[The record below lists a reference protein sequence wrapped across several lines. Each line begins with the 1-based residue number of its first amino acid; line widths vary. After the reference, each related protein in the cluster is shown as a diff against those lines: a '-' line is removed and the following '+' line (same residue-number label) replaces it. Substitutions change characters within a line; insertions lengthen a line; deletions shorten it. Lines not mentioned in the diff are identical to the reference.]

1 MLLNL
6 FKKNQNEVI
15 HNEDQ
20 YNDVLVAPAIE
31 ENKYQTYNY
40 QTTTV
45 LENEVIDQ
53 EEEVLEDLDILFAM
67 KFIEKKGKFVFC
79 ENKEDLFGKLQ
90 MLLKKIN
97 KTKVFVWEQEL
108 VDFLKSN
115 NLFTNGI
122 MCERNGEESNIA
134 ISKCEVLIANEGS
147 IMLNPMQNSPRSL
160 NIFPSH
166 QILFATLDQLA
177 PNVDKAIE
185 KFVANHNDSHPFVIQ
200 LDSDPKRLRNI
211 NGKFVINSE
220 GPKEIFLFLCETL

>member
-15 HNEDQ
+15 YHEDQ
-20 YNDVLVAPAIE
+20 CNDVLVAPSIE

-45 LENEVIDQ
+45 IENEVIDQ
-53 EEEVLEDLDILFAM
+53 EEEVLEDLDILFAK

-79 ENKEDLFGKLQ
+79 ENKEDLLSKLQ

-108 VDFLKSN
+108 VDYLKLN
-115 NLFTNGI
+115 NLFTDGI
-122 MCERNGEESNIA
+122 ACERNGEESNIA

-166 QILFATLDQLA
+166 QIIFATLEQLA

>member
-6 FKKNQNEVI
+6 FKKTQNEVI
-15 HNEDQ
+15 HSENQ
-20 YNDVLVAPAIE
+20 YDDVLVAPSVE
-31 ENKYQTYNY
+31 ESKYQTYNY
-40 QTTTV
+40 QSTTIIEDEI
-45 LENEVIDQ
+45 LENQDEI
-53 EEEVLEDLDILFAM
+53 LEDLDILFAT
-67 KFIEKKGKFVFC
+67 KFIEKKGKFIFC

-90 MLLKKIN
+90 LLLKKIN

-108 VDFLKSN
+108 VDYLKTN
-115 NLFTNGI
+115 NLFTDGI
-122 MCERNGEESNIA
+122 ICERNGEESNIA

-160 NIFPSH
+160 NIFPSC

-177 PNVDKAIE
+177 PNVEKSIE
-185 KFVANHNDSHPFVIQ
+185 KFVSNHNDSHPFVIQ
-200 LDSDPKRLRNI
+200 LDAEPKRLRNI